1 MIQLQESFAIMSHR
15 VAPGDEDSFSS
26 STEDENSEFEDT
38 DSSELEIIEK
48 SESSLV
54 NFEGSSATDLSFSE
68 SEEDDSET
76 SGQSYL
82 FLLMEYCSN
91 RTLKDEI
98 YLTGEGGLSVDRAW
112 SLIRDTLEG
121 LKYIHGL
128 KTIHRD
134 LKPGNIF
141 LDSQDR
147 AKIGDFGLA
156 TQMEIRIKLDEVKG
170 SEGVSGRFL
179 EIF

>member
-1 MIQLQESFAIMSHR
+1 MTI
-15 VAPGDEDSFSS
+15 
-26 STEDENSEFEDT
+26 
-38 DSSELEIIEK
+38 
-48 SESSLV
+48 
-54 NFEGSSATDLSFSE
+54 
-68 SEEDDSET
+68 DDVINAKK
-76 SGQSYL
+76 L
-82 FLLMEYCSN
+82 KKNLLNVMCTPIN
-91 RTLKDEI
+91 PTK
-98 YLTGEGGLSVDRAW
+98 SVDRAW

-170 SEGVSGRFL
+170 SEGVSVWFRKICF
-179 EIF
+179 FF